1 MKGLGQASADAI
13 AHLRTR
19 DSRTR
24 GGRRGHGH
32 GCTATSSTSSAESP
46 DTSIALSSPPQS
58 TPASRVAPDYRR
70 LLIEP
75 GDINTGTDTFATR
88 SSTTNPGG
96 SDGVSALF
104 VNQHDTRAIGDTI
117 LILPDSAAATTTLN
131 TTVSSIGTIV
141 TGGSPQP
148 SPVGTGGTV
157 VSGTSPDGSKA
168 VTVLLF
174 TEGRAVV
181 RLEFDS
187 APGDPM
193 PPQVVTDVGKQAR
206 DRHQDRAAGLTYG
219 VRAQRRLHRRQSSS
233 EMMITIVTKVA
244 SQTHGDAQNNP
255 LMQAARGEMPG
266 LPTRLAQRTS
276 RRLDLE
282 SGQLSKSRTVGMTK
296 IFNDPKSC
304 IFSSYLR
311 CWPDPPGPRS
321 NHKTIGSLRYR
332 PAALDQPPILRRDG
346 GRRRVRLRDVRGHVT
361 RAGHTHVV
369 YGRAKRTRAPTWE
382 FPAPTTMSSPP

>member
-1 MKGLGQASADAI
+1 MPTRSHTFGLVVAAA
-13 AHLRTR
+13 AT
-19 DSRTR
+19 
-24 GGRRGHGH
+24 
-32 GCTATSSTSSAESP
+32 GCTATSSTSSAEWP
-46 DTSIALSSPPQS
+46 DTSIASSSPPQS

-131 TTVSSIGTIV
+131 TTVSAIGTIV
-141 TGGSPQP
+141 TGGRPQP

-181 RLEFDS
+181 RLEFGS

-193 PPQVVTDVGKQAR
+193 PPQVVTDVGKKKRSPSGPGCRA
-206 DRHQDRAAGLTYG
+206 DRRCPGSAPTASPPIQLGND
-219 VRAQRRLHRRQSSS
+219 V
-233 EMMITIVTKVA
+233 TIVT
-244 SQTHGDAQNNP
+244 QGRFTN
-255 LMQAARGEMPG
+255 
-266 LPTRLAQRTS
+266 TR
-276 RRLDLE
+276 
-282 SGQLSKSRTVGMTK
+282 
-296 IFNDPKSC
+296 
-304 IFSSYLR
+304 
-311 CWPDPPGPRS
+311 
-321 NHKTIGSLRYR
+321 
-332 PAALDQPPILRRDG
+332 
-346 GRRRVRLRDVRGHVT
+346 
-361 RAGHTHVV
+361 
-369 YGRAKRTRAPTWE
+369 
-382 FPAPTTMSSPP
+382 

>member
-1 MKGLGQASADAI
+1 MPTRSHTFGLAI
-13 AHLRTR
+13 ATLVVAAAAT
-19 DSRTR
+19 
-24 GGRRGHGH
+24 

-131 TTVSSIGTIV
+131 TTVSSLGTIV
-141 TGGSPQP
+141 TGGRPQP

-157 VSGTSPDGSKA
+157 VSGSSPDGSKA

-181 RLEFDS
+181 RLEFGS

-193 PPQVVTDVGKQAR
+193 PPQVVTDVGKKQEIAIR
-206 DRHQDRAAGLTYG
+206 T
-219 VRAQRRLHRRQSSS
+219 
-233 EMMITIVTKVA
+233 
-244 SQTHGDAQNNP
+244 
-255 LMQAARGEMPG
+255 G
-266 LPTRLAQRTS
+266 LP
-276 RRLDLE
+276 
-282 SGQLSKSRTVGMTK
+282 G
-296 IFNDPKSC
+296 
-304 IFSSYLR
+304 
-311 CWPDPPGPRS
+311 
-321 NHKTIGSLRYR
+321 
-332 PAALDQPPILRRDG
+332 
-346 GRRRVRLRDVRGHVT
+346 
-361 RAGHTHVV
+361 
-369 YGRAKRTRAPTWE
+369 
-382 FPAPTTMSSPP
+382 

>member
-1 MKGLGQASADAI
+1 MPTRSHPFGLAI
-13 AHLRTR
+13 ATLVVAAAAT
-19 DSRTR
+19 
-24 GGRRGHGH
+24 

-58 TPASRVAPDYRR
+58 TPAGRVAPDYRR

-131 TTVSSIGTIV
+131 TTVSAIGTII
-141 TGGSPQP
+141 TGGRPQP

-193 PPQVVTDVGKQAR
+193 PPQVVTDVGKQQEIA
-206 DRHQDRAAGLTYG
+206 
-219 VRAQRRLHRRQSSS
+219 VR
-233 EMMITIVTKVA
+233 T
-244 SQTHGDAQNNP
+244 
-255 LMQAARGEMPG
+255 G
-266 LPTRLAQRTS
+266 LP
-276 RRLDLE
+276 
-282 SGQLSKSRTVGMTK
+282 G
-296 IFNDPKSC
+296 
-304 IFSSYLR
+304 
-311 CWPDPPGPRS
+311 
-321 NHKTIGSLRYR
+321 
-332 PAALDQPPILRRDG
+332 
-346 GRRRVRLRDVRGHVT
+346 
-361 RAGHTHVV
+361 
-369 YGRAKRTRAPTWE
+369 
-382 FPAPTTMSSPP
+382 